1 MDAAE
6 RLCDEQLDVVA
17 LLARVGVVASVSVD
31 AALAR
36 RVVEGTWAGAS
47 RVAAKDLPVQ
57 VLRDAAEG

>member
-1 MDAAE
+1 VDAAE

-47 RVAAKDLPVQ
+47 RVAAKDLPV
-57 VLRDAAEG
+57 

>member
-1 MDAAE
+1 MPH

-36 RVVEGTWAGAS
+36 RVCVK
-47 RVAAKDLPVQ
+47 V
-57 VLRDAAEG
+57 